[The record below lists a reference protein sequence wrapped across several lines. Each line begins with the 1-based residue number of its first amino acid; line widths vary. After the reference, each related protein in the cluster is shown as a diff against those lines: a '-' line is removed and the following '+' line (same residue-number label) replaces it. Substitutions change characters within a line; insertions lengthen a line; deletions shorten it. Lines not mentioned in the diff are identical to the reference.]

1 VSGAVSSSAARI
13 GRLAPSPTGLL
24 HLGHART
31 FLVAWWI
38 ARRDG
43 ARLWMR
49 VEDLDADRSAAR
61 FIGASLED
69 LAWLGLDWDG
79 EPLLQ
84 SEGLSRLNDAVD
96 SLIERGLAYYCVCTR
111 SDLRNSQTA
120 PQQGDSELRYAGTCR
135 GRFASLEAARRASGR
150 EPGVRLIVPEG
161 AVTIEDGI
169 LGTVTNDVA
178 REVGDFSIARR
189 GGQPA
194 YQLAV
199 VVDDHAEGVTDV
211 VRGADLLS
219 SAARQ
224 WHVRRALGLPEPR
237 YFHVPLVLDA
247 EGRRLA
253 KRADDL
259 SLRELREGGTDPRA
273 IVAWAAKSAGLAVA
287 DRVTPREALA
297 AFDLAL
303 LPRAPVTLSANT
315 LEELRGAR

>member
-1 VSGAVSSSAARI
+1 VSGAVAPPVRV
-13 GRLAPSPTGLL
+13 GRLAPSPTGFL

-31 FLVAWWI
+31 FLVAYWI
-38 ARRDG
+38 ARKEGGVLR
-43 ARLWMR
+43 MR
-49 VEDLDADRSAAR
+49 VEDLDADRSSSRFVDAAL
-61 FIGASLED
+61 SD

-79 EPLLQ
+79 PVLLQ
-84 SEGLSRLNDAVD
+84 SDGLERLNAAVE

-120 PQQGDSELRYAGTCR
+120 PQQGDTELRYAGTCR
-135 GRFASLEAARRASGR
+135 GRFGSLEAARRASGR
-150 EPGVRLIVPEG
+150 EPGVRLVVPEG
-161 AVTIEDGI
+161 AVTIEDMIFGP
-169 LGTVTNDVA
+169 VTNDVA
-178 REVGDFSIARR
+178 KEVGDFSIARR

-273 IVAWAAKSAGLAVA
+273 IVAWAAQSAGLEVPE
-287 DRVTPREALA
+287 RVTPREALA
-297 AFDLAL
+297 AFDLER
-303 LPRAPVTLSANT
+303 LPRSPVRLSAAVV
-315 LEELRGAR
+315 EALREAR

>member
-1 VSGAVSSSAARI
+1 MSGAVNSALASI

-31 FLVAWWI
+31 FLVAWWL
-38 ARRDG
+38 ARQDG
-43 ARLWMR
+43 ALLRMR
-49 VEDLDADRSAAR
+49 VEDLDTDRSATR
-61 FIGASLED
+61 FIDASLED

-79 EPLLQ
+79 APILQ
-84 SEGLSRLNDAVD
+84 SEGLSRLNAAVD
-96 SLIERGLAYYCVCTR
+96 SLLARGLAYYCVCTR

-120 PQQGDSELRYAGTCR
+120 PQQGDRELRYAGTCR
-135 GRFASLEAARRASGR
+135 GRFDSLEAARRASGR

-161 AVTIEDGI
+161 PVSIEDGI

-178 REVGDFSIARR
+178 SEVGDFSIARR

-273 IVAWAAKSAGLAVA
+273 IVAWAAKSSGLTVP

-297 AFDLAL
+297 AFDLER
-303 LPRAPVTLSANT
+303 LPRSPVKLSAST
-315 LEELRGAR
+315 LQALRDAR

>member
-1 VSGAVSSSAARI
+1 
-13 GRLAPSPTGLL
+13 
-24 HLGHART
+24 
-31 FLVAWWI
+31 
-38 ARRDG
+38 
-43 ARLWMR
+43 MR
-49 VEDLDADRSAAR
+49 VEDLDGDRAAAR
-61 FIGASLED
+61 FVEASLDD

-79 EPLLQ
+79 PPILQSDGLPLLNQ
-84 SEGLSRLNDAVD
+84 AVE

-135 GRFASLEAARRASGR
+135 GRFASLEEARRASGR

-161 AVTIEDGI
+161 PVTIEDGI
-169 LGTVTNDVA
+169 LGDVTNDVA
-178 REVGDFSIARR
+178 SEVGDFSIARR

-247 EGRRLA
+247 DGRRLA

-273 IVAWAAKSAGLAVA
+273 IVAWAAKSAGLPVP
-287 DRVTPREALA
+287 DRVTAREALPL
-297 AFDLAL
+297 FDLER
-303 LPRAPVTLSANT
+303 LPRSPVTLLPSTVEA
-315 LEELRGAR
+315 LRTAR